1 VSDTP
6 DLTAQL
12 LPQNTYFPHPKL
24 VPGRLML
31 TGIGFKGVPMSTLR
45 RLGACSD
52 DGPDSVWCAVEPS
65 SGLPTDP
72 ESPPPPAIGGLS
84 FLRSAQVD
92 AGGERKVAWFASV
105 TGLTFRAD
113 DSDRVYVEGAD
124 GMVVL
129 HDGKAWA
136 DSHGQPLRPTVW
148 AKEEAYE
155 LDIGVSLKTMPELD
169 AQLRQASRGA
179 GKSKQYESYA
189 AMVDARN
196 TQRLRLRPTHG
207 LVPDAIG
214 PLLGLTPMIGG
225 FNKTMKVEAK
235 PLKEVQGLELRHV
248 GTRYEVSMADAWAKQ
263 AHGEKP
269 ESPQAVLRYD
279 APVICTEDTIDLA
292 AMQVLRNH
300 DTESLLVI
308 VGLLMNAYDTNNR
321 TQRIGASDLAR
332 IRGVELTKS
341 SVKRAY
347 GEMSRTLQDVVFRV
361 RPMSTKADAACA
373 LLPLFVHQGMVV
385 SKTRKLLPV
394 VTMNAVLFDTMRKRG
409 HGILLSRRLLE
420 VNLRDDEWAARIDMA
435 LSWQWAMGWKVNGY
449 ADGKRLRRTTHQLLA
464 DAGIKYDLDAERRKR
479 GTPAVRMKVARTL
492 DALVALRLSLRSW
505 KQTRVAADLADD
517 VYELTPTALLAN
529 ALTARR
535 QPALRAGTP

>member
-1 VSDTP
+1 MSDTP

-12 LPQNTYFPHPKL
+12 LPQIAYFPHPKL
-24 VPGRLML
+24 VPGGLML
-31 TGIGFKGVPMSTLR
+31 TGIGSKGVTMSTLR

-92 AGGERKVAWFASV
+92 ADGRRVVSWFASV

-113 DSDRVYVEGAD
+113 DDRVYVEGAD

-136 DSHGQPLRPTVW
+136 ASNGGPLRPTVW
-148 AKEEAYE
+148 AREEGYE
-155 LDIGVSLKTMPELD
+155 LDIGASLKTMPELD
-169 AQLRQASRGA
+169 AQLRKGWRGV
-179 GKSKQYESYA
+179 GRSKQYESYA
-189 AMVDARN
+189 AMVRARN
-196 TQRLRLRPTHG
+196 AQRLRPSHG
-207 LVPDAIG
+207 IVPDAIG
-214 PLLGLTPMIGG
+214 PLLGMTPMIGG
-225 FNKTMKVEAK
+225 FGKAVKVTAWRRDE
-235 PLKEVQGLELRHV
+235 PRGLEMRPV
-248 GTRYEVSMADAWAKQ
+248 GMSYEVSMADAWAKR

-279 APVICTEDTIDLA
+279 TPVICTDDTIDLA

-341 SVKRAY
+341 SLKRTY
-347 GEMSRTLQDVVFRV
+347 GDMSRMLQDVVFKV
-361 RPMSTKADAACA
+361 RPMSNKVDARLA
-373 LLPLFVHQGMVV
+373 LLPLFVNQGVV
-385 SKTRKLLPV
+385 ISKNGKVLPT

-409 HGILLSRRLLE
+409 HGVLLSRRLLE
-420 VNLRDDEWAARIDMA
+420 VDLRVDEWAARIDMA

-449 ADGKRLRRTTHQLLA
+449 AEGKRLRRTTRQLLS
-464 DAGIKYDLDAERRKR
+464 DAGIKYDLDALRRKR

-505 KQTRVAADLADD
+505 KRTREAADLADD

-535 QPALRAGTP
+535 QPALRGGTP